1 MVLKGGIMMSLALIF
16 SAVAMAAPPPIPFP
30 LFLRQ
35 GFSSVLEF
43 EQSPRRVVVG
53 DLQSFQVE
61 KMEKSLVVRA
71 QTAYATSNMFVYF
84 DKGEPRLF
92 VLTASEDSDPTL
104 YRKFEEHKAETKAA
118 APVSKAK
125 PVRGTR
131 ILGAKFDGK
140 KDYLTVDMLL
150 VAEGNGVIRPN
161 WELAR
166 LKSGDMAVKPTKT
179 WAERKE
185 VQKNSEARARF
196 IFAKPN
202 VPKNLQEVR
211 LVLPLQGQTTPIS
224 LSLGG
229 R

>member
-1 MVLKGGIMMSLALIF
+1 MSLALIW
-16 SAVAMAAPPPIPFP
+16 SAVALAAPTPVPFP

-43 EQSPRRVVVG
+43 EESPRRVVVG

-92 VLTASEDSDPTL
+92 VMTASEDAEPTI
-104 YRKFEEHKAETKAA
+104 YRKFEEQKVEPKAA
-118 APVSKAK
+118 TPISETK

-140 KDYLTVDMLL
+140 KDYLTVDLLL
-150 VAEGNGVIRPN
+150 VANGTGVIRPN

-166 LKSGDMAVKPTKT
+166 LKSGELAIKPIKT

-185 VQKNSEARARF
+185 VQKDSEARARF
-196 IFAKPN
+196 IFVKPN
-202 VPKNLQEVR
+202 APKNLQEVR

-229 R
+229 Q

>member
-1 MVLKGGIMMSLALIF
+1 MMSLALIW
-16 SAVAMAAPPPIPFP
+16 SAVALAAPTPVPFP

-43 EQSPRRVVVG
+43 DESPRRVVVG

-84 DKGEPRLF
+84 EKGDPRLF
-92 VLTASEDSDPTL
+92 VMTASEDAEPTI
-104 YRKFEEHKAETKAA
+104 YRKFEEQKPEPKAATPAVKTKSVRETK
-118 APVSKAK
+118 VL
-125 PVRGTR
+125 V
-131 ILGAKFDGK
+131 AKFDGK
-140 KDYLTVDMLL
+140 KDYLTVDVLL
-150 VAEGNGVIRPN
+150 VADGKGVIRPN
-161 WELAR
+161 WELVR
-166 LKSGDMAVKPTKT
+166 LKSGDLAMKPTKT

-185 VQKNSEARARF
+185 VQRDSEARARF
-196 IFAKPN
+196 IFVKPN

-211 LVLPLQGQTTPIS
+211 LVMPLQGQTTPIS
-224 LSLGG
+224 LILGG

>member
-1 MVLKGGIMMSLALIF
+1 MIALIW
-16 SAVAMAAPPPIPFP
+16 SAIAMAAPVPTPFP

-43 EQSPRRVVVG
+43 VESPRRVVVG

-61 KMEKSLVVRA
+61 KMEKSLVIRT

-92 VLTASEDSDPTL
+92 VLTASEDAEPTL
-104 YRKFEEHKAETKAA
+104 YRKFEEPKAETKAA
-118 APVSKAK
+118 TPALKGK
-125 PVRGTR
+125 PIRGTR
-131 ILGAKFDGK
+131 VLGAKFDGK
-140 KDYLTVDMLL
+140 KDYLTVDVVL
-150 VAEGNGVIRPN
+150 VADGKGVIRPN

-166 LKSGDMAVKPTKT
+166 LKSGDLAVKPTKT
-179 WAERKE
+179 WADRKE
-185 VQKNSEARARF
+185 VQKDSEARARF
-196 IFAKPN
+196 IFVKPN
-202 VPKNLQEVR
+202 VPKNLRDVR

-229 R
+229 L